1 MPKAKID
8 PSCELFYDIHD
19 FSDPWKEPEVVLL
32 HHAAAGSVSRWHHWV
47 PRLARH
53 FKVVRFDARGHD
65 RSTVPPPDHRW
76 DIESMAADVDKLLQV
91 LNIDQVHFIGASAGG
106 IIGQQFA
113 ATFPERVKSLV
124 LIAAK
129 PGMAH
134 SNVDY
139 AQWREVLNTKGVKA
153 LFDEQIPIRFDPERD
168 DPGLIEW
175 FNAEAAK
182 TPVNVLT
189 TMVPYLATVDLVPIL
204 PQIQAPTLIISAGH
218 DPLEGE
224 STDQLLLDHIPRVE
238 RVVLE
243 VKGHNI
249 SNSAP
254 DLCLDAVFAFY
265 RKLEI
270 QGLERA

>member
-1 MPKAKID
+1 MSRARID
-8 PSCELFYDIHD
+8 EGCELYYDIHD
-19 FSDPWKEPEVVLL
+19 FSDPWKESEVVLL

-65 RSTVPPPDHRW
+65 RSTVPPPDHPW
-76 DIESMAADVDKLLQV
+76 DIRSMARDVARLLEV
-91 LNIDQVHFIGASAGG
+91 LDIDQAHYIGASAGG

-113 ATFPERVKSLV
+113 ADFPERVNSIVLV
-124 LIAAK
+124 ASK

-134 SNVDY
+134 SHVDY
-139 AQWREVLNTKGVKA
+139 SHWREVLSTKGVKA
-153 LFDEQIPIRFDPERD
+153 LFDEQVSIRFDPERD

-175 FNAEAAK
+175 FNTEAAK
-182 TPVNVLT
+182 TPVSVLT

-204 PQIQAPTLIISAGH
+204 PKIQAPTLVISPGQ

-224 STDQLLLDHIPRVE
+224 STDRLLLDHIPDVE
-238 RVVLE
+238 HVVLD

-249 SNSAP
+249 SNSVP
-254 DLCLDAVFAFY
+254 DLCLDAIFAFY
-265 RKLEI
+265 RKLGV
-270 QGLERA
+270 QGLETA